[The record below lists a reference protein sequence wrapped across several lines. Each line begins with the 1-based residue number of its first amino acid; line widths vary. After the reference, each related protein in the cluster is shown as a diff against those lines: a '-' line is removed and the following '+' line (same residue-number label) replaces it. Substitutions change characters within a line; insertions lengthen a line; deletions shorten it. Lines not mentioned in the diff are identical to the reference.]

1 MELVVALHGISQAN
15 FVVDPDDGLPG
26 FSCPTCK
33 SRERVFDFLSTRKAA
48 QNPGLYCHVAIAPI
62 EDLQVFHGNGGH
74 CNKMNVG
81 PIIGQAQSG
90 FPVFESKADE
100 LIPLLIN
107 LKNDGTYDA
116 ILNEAKPKSIC
127 SFSELVGNDVSLS
140 ITELSGIWLVTF
152 GLAFMGLIA
161 TAVYPYYEKHRRARE
176 HLVQHVMGFDQIGE
190 RFVKMNRRGS
200 WLNDNTTIDPQTGK
214 VYPINPIDF
223 NAVCGGPLLPESFK
237 SFLDNSGR
245 AMRTAAPALL
255 TRRKQKSYDHLDDI
269 WEVGSNVDDYHTDQ
283 TKVSDSML
291 SDSDHHSILQMNGSV
306 NRVISDV
313 TSESPT
319 YQDYTLSFPQS
330 NEMSDFADFSQMQ
343 NAECILTFLYDGPEG
358 KQVRRLSLTL
368 QPGAFEG
375 MRQRKTPK
383 AKNKVKSP
391 AKASSEAQSTCSVAP
406 PSMADSAVSL
416 SMSMSEGGDMA
427 VGADVTIQEREVEI
441 VKSPKVK
448 RQKMNKSRS
457 RDGSKSPRRSRSPKQ
472 STSPKLGF
480 QMRRAGD
487 GDGIFAYDVHA
498 PSGSTDPH
506 ETVSSPKS
514 RLE

>member
-1 MELVVALHGISQAN
+1 MELVIALHGISQAS

-26 FSCPTCK
+26 FGCPTCK

-74 CNKMNVG
+74 CNKTNVG
-81 PIIGQAQSG
+81 SIIGQAQSG

-116 ILNEAKPKSIC
+116 LLNEAKPKSVC
-127 SFSELVGNDVSLS
+127 LFSDVVDNDVSLN

-176 HLVQHVMGFDQIGE
+176 HMVQHVMGFDQIGE

-200 WLNDNTTIDPQTGK
+200 WLNDNTTIDPHTGK

-223 NAVCGGPLLPESFK
+223 DAVRGGPLLPESIK

-269 WEVGSNVDDYHTDQ
+269 WEVGSDVDNCHTDQ
-283 TKVSDSML
+283 TNASDSIFT
-291 SDSDHHSILQMNGSV
+291 DSDHHSILEMHGNV
-306 NRVISDV
+306 NRIMSDD
-313 TSESPT
+313 SSKSPS
-319 YQDYTLSFPQS
+319 YQDYTLSLPQS

-368 QPGAFEG
+368 QPGALEG
-375 MRQRKTPK
+375 MRQRKPPK
-383 AKNKVKSP
+383 TKNKIKSHT
-391 AKASSEAQSTCSVAP
+391 KAIGDAHSTCSVAP

-416 SMSMSEGGDMA
+416 SMSMGEGGDMVA
-427 VGADVTIQEREVEI
+427 GTDVTIQKLVEEVM
-441 VKSPKVK
+441 KSPKVK
-448 RQKMNKSRS
+448 KEKMNKSRS

-472 STSPKLGF
+472 STSPKVNY

-498 PSGSTDPH
+498 QSGSTASQ
-506 ETVSSPKS
+506 EIASSPKS